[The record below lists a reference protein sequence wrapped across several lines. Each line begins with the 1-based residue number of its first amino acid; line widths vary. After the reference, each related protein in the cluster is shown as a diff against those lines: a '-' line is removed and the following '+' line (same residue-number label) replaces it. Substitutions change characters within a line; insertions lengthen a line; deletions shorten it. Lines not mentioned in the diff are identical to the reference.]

1 MPQILDAQGQPW
13 QGALDQVG
21 GGTITDARTAT
32 ATLGALNAEVV
43 MDLYGKAVAQF
54 NMRTAAGN
62 LTLTFEGS
70 TDGTNYDVTPMP
82 ALNVVSE
89 AQLAAIVITTTQA
102 STYNVGCTGL
112 RKIRCRVSTYSSGT
126 VTVAA
131 RASVADY
138 LIYAKPLPTLLW
150 VTATATNATAT
161 ATLPAGGAG
170 LFHYISY
177 IHCGRANNSAAAIAG
192 TASLNITTTNL
203 TGSPIWVTGNA
214 LAVGAQVTDLDLQPA
229 NPIKS
234 TAANVASTIVMA
246 AAGAAVVER
255 INVGYYLGA

>member
-1 MPQILDAQGQPW
+1 MAQILDAQGQAW

-21 GGTITDARTAT
+21 TGTITDIRTSS
-32 ATLGALNAEVV
+32 ATLGAAQAAIT
-43 MDLYGKAVAQF
+43 MDLYGKAVATF
-54 NMRTAAGN
+54 DVRATAMNA
-62 LTLTFEGS
+62 TLVFEA
-70 TDGTNYDVTPMP
+70 TVDGTNWFGLPGINVLTEA
-82 ALNVVSE
+82 ALS
-89 AQLAAIVITTTQA
+89 AIVITTTHAQ
-102 STYNVGCTGL
+102 TYIVGCSGY
-112 RKIRCRVSTYSSGT
+112 RSIRCRCSTYASGS
-126 VTVAA
+126 VLVFA

-170 LFHYISY
+170 LFHYITY
-177 IHCGRANNSAAAIAG
+177 IDCSRANNSAAAIAG

-214 LAVGAQVTDLDLQPA
+214 LAVGAQVKDLDFQPA
-229 NPIKS
+229 NPLKS